1 MKSAQYTI
9 TRLSDG
15 LQVEWKV
22 SNLEKLTVLF
32 DTQEEAEE
40 MIESFPTFLKSNDFE
55 IKKGIYY
62 IDKSIN
68 YKDLKE
74 REDYKADLKESERKS
89 QRTLQEVLNTDL
101 SPDNM
106 GNYTPNQ
113 LATYLVENG
122 IVKSTA
128 DVNRIVIEGIQRAL
142 NEDDEFPIHYY
153 SKDEPMSEQGKITNV
168 GPCLTDEYI
177 ENEMNP

>member
-1 MKSAQYTI
+1 MKQTQYTI
-9 TRLSDG
+9 MKISDRLF
-15 LQVEWKV
+15 VEWKV
-22 SNLEKLTVLF
+22 SDSEKFTILF

-40 MIESFPTFLKSNDFE
+40 MIESFPAFFKLFNFE

-101 SPDNM
+101 SPDNLWK
-106 GNYTPNQ
+106 YTPSE
-113 LATYLVENG
+113 LTVFLVENG
-122 IVKSTA
+122 IIKTTEDVK
-128 DVNRIVIEGIQRAL
+128 RLIIEGIQRAL

-153 SKDEPMSEQGKITNV
+153 TKDEPMSETGKIANV

-177 ENEMNP
+177 ENEMNS